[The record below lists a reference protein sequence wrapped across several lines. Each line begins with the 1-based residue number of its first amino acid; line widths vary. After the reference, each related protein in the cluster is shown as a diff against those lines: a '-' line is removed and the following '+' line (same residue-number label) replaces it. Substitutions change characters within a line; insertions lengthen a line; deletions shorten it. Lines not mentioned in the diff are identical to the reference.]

1 MNRMDRIFK
10 ENKAN
15 GRGSLVLYFPI
26 GDPILG
32 DDVAWAGKYFENG
45 CDVLEI
51 GLPYEDPVLD
61 GPTVAASMARALEV
75 VDLEEVFHRIKKI
88 REAYPDNIL
97 QIMTYYGNIE
107 KYGIDTFAGKMLEC
121 GVDGVLAPNIPA
133 EVMPQLDKALE
144 KYEMYNIRFA
154 PYTMTEE
161 ALADLKNN
169 GKGYIFQ
176 QAVNGATGAQKEIDP
191 AVKDKI
197 LFLKEEGIKTP
208 VFAGF
213 GVSGADHI
221 RQHIERG
228 ADGCIVGSAT
238 ISHIQAGDGEAYIK
252 SLSDAL

>member
-1 MNRMDRIFK
+1 MNRMDKIFG
-10 ENKAN
+10 ENMQK

-32 DDVAWAGKYFENG
+32 DDVAWAGKYFDNG

-51 GLPYEDPVLD
+51 GLPYEDPALD

-75 VDLEEVFHRIKKI
+75 VDLEEVFRRIAKI

-107 KYGIDTFAGKMLEC
+107 KYGIEEFARKMHEC
-121 GVDGVLAPNIPA
+121 GADGVLAPNIPA
-133 EVMPQLDKALE
+133 EIMPQLDEAVE
-144 KYEMYNIRFA
+144 KYGMFNIRFA

-161 ALADLKNN
+161 TLADLKANA
-169 GKGYIFQ
+169 KGYIFQ

-191 AVKDKI
+191 AVKEKI
-197 LFLKEEGIKTP
+197 KFLKDQGITTP

-213 GVSGADHI
+213 GVSGAEHI

-238 ISHIQAGDGEAYIK
+238 ISHIQAGDGEEYIR
-252 SLSDAL
+252 SLSEVL

>member
-1 MNRMDRIFK
+1 MNRMEKIFG
-10 ENKAN
+10 ENMAK

-51 GLPYEDPVLD
+51 GLPYEDPVFD

-75 VDLEEVFHRIKKI
+75 VDLEEVFRRIKQI

-107 KYGIDTFAGKMLEC
+107 KYGIEEFARKMNEC
-121 GVDGVLAPNIPA
+121 GADGVLAPNIPP
-133 EVMPQLDKALE
+133 EVMPQLDEALA
-144 KYEMYNIRFA
+144 KYGMFNIRFA
-154 PYTMTEE
+154 PYTMTDE
-161 ALADLKNN
+161 ALADLKANA
-169 GKGYIFQ
+169 KGYIFQ

-191 AVKDKI
+191 TVKDKI
-197 LFLKEEGIKTP
+197 KFLKDAGITTP

-213 GVSGADHI
+213 GVSGAEHI
-221 RQHIERG
+221 LQHIERG

-238 ISHIQAGDGEAYIK
+238 ISHIQAGDGEEYIR
-252 SLSDAL
+252 SLSEAL